1 LNVIFSKNPLNLKVD
16 LNPCCVEKLIEIRW
30 IAKFDIREPRL
41 IRGDIMREI
50 DKTKPVLVTGGSGYL
65 ASWIIKMLLE
75 DGINVNATV
84 RDLSNIQKVEH
95 LKVLAEESTGQ
106 LKLFKSDLMDN
117 GSFDEPM
124 QDCELVIHTASPFF
138 ITGIKNPE
146 EELIRPAKEGTRNVL
161 ESAKKNPTA
170 KRIVLT
176 SSVVAIYGDNVD
188 IELAKGRIFTENEWN
203 VTSSAEHQPYAY
215 SKTIAEKEAWAIAK
229 EQDQW
234 DLLTINPG
242 WILGPSV
249 SKRTDSMS
257 ISTMIE
263 FGDGTYKRGV
273 PELWN
278 SIVDVRDVA
287 AAHIKAGFISEASGR
302 HIIVSKEAT
311 LLDIANILRK
321 QFGDDYPLPKRQT
334 SKFLFWLIAPLMG
347 YTRKY
352 VSKNV
357 GIKVK
362 FDNSYSKKDLSMSYI
377 PIEETIKDH
386 FQQLLDD
393 GLLAKT

>member
-1 LNVIFSKNPLNLKVD
+1 
-16 LNPCCVEKLIEIRW
+16 
-30 IAKFDIREPRL
+30 
-41 IRGDIMREI
+41 MREI

-84 RDLSNIQKVEH
+84 RDLSSAQKVEH
-95 LKVLAEESTGQ
+95 LKVLAKASTGQ
-106 LKLFKSDLMDN
+106 LKLFKSDLMDD
-117 GSFDEPM
+117 GSFNEPM

-138 ITGIKNPE
+138 VTGIKNPE
-146 EELIRPAKEGTRNVL
+146 DELIRPAKEGTRNVL
-161 ESAKKNPTA
+161 ESAKRNSTV

-176 SSVVAIYGDNVD
+176 SSVVSIYGDNVD
-188 IELAKGRIFTENEWN
+188 IELVKGGIFTEKEWN

-215 SKTIAEKEAWAIAK
+215 SKTIAEKEAWAIVE

-263 FGDGTYKRGV
+263 FGDGTYKSGV
-273 PELWN
+273 PDLWTC
-278 SIVDVRDVA
+278 IVDVRDVA
-287 AAHIKAGFISEASGR
+287 TAHIKAGFTSGASGR
-302 HIIVSKEAT
+302 HIVVSKEAK

-321 QFGDDYPLPKRQT
+321 NFGDDYPFPRRQAP
-334 SKFLFWLIAPLMG
+334 KFLFWLIAPIFDR
-347 YTRKY
+347 TRKY

-357 GIKVK
+357 GIRIK
-362 FDNSYSKKDLSMSYI
+362 FDNSYSKKDLNMSYI
-377 PIEETIKDH
+377 PIEQTIQEH
-386 FQQLLDD
+386 FQQILDD
-393 GLLAKT
+393 GLLSKT